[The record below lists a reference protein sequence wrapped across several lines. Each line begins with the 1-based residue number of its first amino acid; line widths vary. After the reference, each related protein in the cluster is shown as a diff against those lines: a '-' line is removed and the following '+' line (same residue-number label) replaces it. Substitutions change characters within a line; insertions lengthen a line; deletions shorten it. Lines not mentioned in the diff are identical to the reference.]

1 MKDEKDHI
9 DDFFKERSEQGSF
22 EVPDSFLDD
31 INSKLDAL
39 DEKKKRRGGFLWL
52 WTLIPIGLIM
62 MYVLWPEDIQT
73 KKTKPIV
80 SLENQES
87 NMESAT
93 LDSIKDER
101 SENILIADSLTEENI
116 AQEKPLNTAENGSA
130 EELKSLKNVLQN
142 DLEKMD
148 KPADQNTPLWLEA
161 RLVETIHEREI
172 KNQDESK
179 SLNAAIDS
187 ENKNDETIQT
197 KDDEES
203 AEPKVATSSSVEN
216 KKIEGSQIDASMDQN
231 ENNLALNVDS
241 TDQIIAE
248 DSINNETSEIDAEQ
262 IDSLL
267 TQTEDQD
274 STLTSEKVTEPI
286 ENPEV
291 SKRETEKE
299 AKIGHEIQLFGGM
312 LNSSSNLILGND
324 SSIYPMNTMESN
336 LWSPSFGFMY
346 RAKINHFDFGVGL
359 SWMQNGEKVNYSTNI
374 TQYTDVDSVIFI
386 AWQVD
391 SIYNQNTQTWTVDSI
406 PQFDTTTT
414 TEIITDTIVYNN
426 INKYTWISI
435 PLRFGYRF
443 DINKFSITPR
453 IGLDLS
459 FVSGTNLGT
468 YVEQYN
474 QGLVQKSP
482 SQFVLSYALQLEVRR
497 NFERWHVFV
506 NPYFRSNV
514 TPVISSAIQ
523 TRRYNSW
530 GINAGIGLKLK

>member
-1 MKDEKDHI
+1 MKEEKDHI

-22 EVPDSFLDD
+22 EAPDSFLDD

-39 DEKKKRRGGFLWL
+39 DQKKKRRGGFFWL

-73 KKTKPIV
+73 KKTKSIV

-87 NMESAT
+87 NAEGAST
-93 LDSIKDER
+93 DSINER
-101 SENILIADSLTEENI
+101 KSESILIKDSLTEEKITVRSINN
-116 AQEKPLNTAENGSA
+116 AEKRSA
-130 EELKSLKNVLQN
+130 EEPKSLKNVLQD
-142 DLEKMD
+142 DLKKSDEL
-148 KPADQNTPLWLEA
+148 ADQNKPLWLEQ
-161 RLVETIHEREI
+161 EI
-172 KNQDESK
+172 KNKDESK
-179 SLNAAIDS
+179 SPNASIDN
-187 ENKNDETIQT
+187 ENQNLETTQPKNDEEST
-197 KDDEES
+197 KVKLANTNTDENEETDPIEIDDS
-203 AEPKVATSSSVEN
+203 IDEN
-216 KKIEGSQIDASMDQN
+216 VNKIAV
-231 ENNLALNVDS
+231 NVDS
-241 TDQIIAE
+241 LDQIIAE
-248 DSINNETSEIDAEQ
+248 DSILNETSQIDAEQ

-274 STLTSEKVTEPI
+274 STLNSEEVTEPK
-286 ENPEV
+286 ENLEV
-291 SKRETEKE
+291 SKIETEKKD
-299 AKIGHEIQLFGGM
+299 KISHEIQLFGGI
-312 LNSSSNLILGND
+312 LNTSSNLILSVD

-346 RAKINHFDFGVGL
+346 RAKINQFDFGAGL
-359 SWMQNGEKVNYSTNI
+359 SWMQNGEKVNYSTSI

-386 AWQVD
+386 AWQID
-391 SIYNQNTQTWTVDSI
+391 SIYNQNTDTWTVDSI
-406 PQFDTTTT
+406 PLFDTTTT
-414 TEIITDTIVYNN
+414 TESITDSIFYNDV
-426 INKYTWISI
+426 NKYTWISI

-443 DINKFSITPR
+443 DIKKFSIIPR
-453 IGLDLS
+453 VGIDLS
-459 FVSGTNLGT
+459 FVSSSNLGT

-530 GINAGIGLKLK
+530 GINAGIGFKLK

>member
-93 LDSIKDER
+93 LDSMDEQK
-101 SENILIADSLTEENI
+101 SKSILIADSLTEENI

-161 RLVETIHEREI
+161 RLVENIHEREI

-203 AEPKVATSSSVEN
+203 AEPKVATSSSDEN
-216 KKIEGSQIDASMDQN
+216 KEIEGSQIDASMDQN

-267 TQTEDQD
+267 TQYRR
-274 STLTSEKVTEPI
+274 SRFYAYL
-286 ENPEV
+286 
-291 SKRETEKE
+291 RR
-299 AKIGHEIQLFGGM
+299 
-312 LNSSSNLILGND
+312 
-324 SSIYPMNTMESN
+324 
-336 LWSPSFGFMY
+336 SF
-346 RAKINHFDFGVGL
+346 
-359 SWMQNGEKVNYSTNI
+359 
-374 TQYTDVDSVIFI
+374 
-386 AWQVD
+386 
-391 SIYNQNTQTWTVDSI
+391 
-406 PQFDTTTT
+406 
-414 TEIITDTIVYNN
+414 
-426 INKYTWISI
+426 
-435 PLRFGYRF
+435 
-443 DINKFSITPR
+443 
-453 IGLDLS
+453 
-459 FVSGTNLGT
+459 
-468 YVEQYN
+468 
-474 QGLVQKSP
+474 
-482 SQFVLSYALQLEVRR
+482 
-497 NFERWHVFV
+497 
-506 NPYFRSNV
+506 
-514 TPVISSAIQ
+514 
-523 TRRYNSW
+523 
-530 GINAGIGLKLK
+530 

>member
-80 SLENQES
+80 SIENQES
-87 NMESAT
+87 DMESVT
-93 LDSIKDER
+93 LDSMDEHK
-101 SENILIADSLTEENI
+101 SESILIADSLTEENI
-116 AQEKPLNTAENGSA
+116 AQEKPLNDTENTSA

-142 DLEKMD
+142 DLEKMN
-148 KPADQNTPLWLEA
+148 KLADQNTPLWLEA
-161 RLVETIHEREI
+161 RLVENILEREI
-172 KNQDESK
+172 KNQDESQ
-179 SLNAAIDS
+179 SLNAATDT

-197 KDDEES
+197 KDEEES
-203 AEPKVATSSSVEN
+203 AEVKVAASNSDEN

-231 ENNLALNVDS
+231 ENNLAENIDS
-241 TDQIIAE
+241 VEQIIAE

-274 STLTSEKVTEPI
+274 STLTSEEVTEPI

-291 SKRETEKE
+291 SKIEAEKE
-299 AKIGHEIQLFGGM
+299 AKLGHEIQLFGGI
-312 LNSSSNLILGND
+312 LNSSSNLILGSD

-346 RAKINHFDFGVGL
+346 RAKINHFDFGFGL

-391 SIYNQNTQTWTVDSI
+391 SIYNQNSQTWTVDSI

-414 TEIITDTIVYNN
+414 TESITDTIIYNN

-443 DINKFSITPR
+443 DINKFSIIPR
-453 IGLDLS
+453 VGLDLS

>member
-1 MKDEKDHI
+1 MKEEKDHI

-39 DEKKKRRGGFLWL
+39 DQKKKRRGGFFWL

-73 KKTKPIV
+73 KKTKSIV

-87 NMESAT
+87 NAEGAST
-93 LDSIKDER
+93 DSINERKSESILIKDSLKEEKITER
-101 SENILIADSLTEENI
+101 SINNA
-116 AQEKPLNTAENGSA
+116 EKRSA
-130 EELKSLKNVLQN
+130 EEPKSLKNVLQD
-142 DLEKMD
+142 DLKKSDEL
-148 KPADQNTPLWLEA
+148 ADQNKPLWLEQ
-161 RLVETIHEREI
+161 EI
-172 KNQDESK
+172 KNKDESK
-179 SLNAAIDS
+179 SPNASIDN
-187 ENKNDETIQT
+187 ENQNLETTQPKNDEEST
-197 KDDEES
+197 KVKLANTNTDENE
-203 AEPKVATSSSVEN
+203 E
-216 KKIEGSQIDASMDQN
+216 IEGSQIDASMDQN
-231 ENNLALNVDS
+231 ENNLAINIDS
-241 TDQIIAE
+241 VEQIIAE
-248 DSINNETSEIDAEQ
+248 DSITTNETSEIKSEQ

-274 STLTSEKVTEPI
+274 STLTSEEVTEPK
-286 ENPEV
+286 EKSEV
-291 SKRETEKE
+291 SKIETEKE

-312 LNSSSNLILGND
+312 LNSSSNLILGSD

-346 RAKINHFDFGVGL
+346 RAKINQFDFGAGL
-359 SWMQNGEKVNYSTNI
+359 SWMQNGEKVNYSTSI
-374 TQYTDVDSVIFI
+374 TQYTDVDSLIFVT
-386 AWQVD
+386 WQID
-391 SIYNQNTQTWTVDSI
+391 SIYNQNSQTWTVDSI
-406 PQFDTTTT
+406 PLFDTTTT
-414 TEIITDTIVYNN
+414 TESITDSIFYND

-443 DINKFSITPR
+443 DINKFSIIPR
-453 IGLDLS
+453 VGIDLS
-459 FVSGTNLGT
+459 FVSSSNLGT

-514 TPVISSAIQ
+514 TPVISSVIQ

>member
-9 DDFFKERSEQGSF
+9 DDFFKERSKQGSF

-39 DEKKKRRGGFLWL
+39 DQKKKRRVGFFWF

-62 MYVLWPEDIQT
+62 MYVLWPEDTQT
-73 KKTKPIV
+73 NKTKSIA
-80 SLENQES
+80 SFENQES
-87 NMESAT
+87 NIESAT
-93 LDSIKDER
+93 LDSMDEQK
-101 SENILIADSLTEENI
+101 SESILIADSLTEENI
-116 AQEKPLNTAENGSA
+116 AQEKPSNTAENGSA

-148 KPADQNTPLWLEA
+148 IPADQDTPLWLET
-161 RLVETIHEREI
+161 RLVENIHEREI
-172 KNQDESK
+172 KTQDESK
-179 SLNAAIDS
+179 SLNATSDT
-187 ENKNDETIQT
+187 ENKNDVTIQT

-203 AEPKVATSSSVEN
+203 AEPKVATSSSDEN
-216 KKIEGSQIDASMDQN
+216 KEIVGSQIDASMDQN

-241 TDQIIAE
+241 IDQIIAE
-248 DSINNETSEIDAEQ
+248 DSITNQTSEIDAEQ

-267 TQTEDQD
+267 THTEDQD
-274 STLTSEKVTEPI
+274 STLNSEEVSEPI

-291 SKRETEKE
+291 SKVEAEKE
-299 AKIGHEIQLFGGM
+299 AKIGHEIQLFGGI
-312 LNSSSNLILGND
+312 LNSSSNLILGSD

-359 SWMQNGEKVNYSTNI
+359 SWIQNGEKVNYSTNI

-414 TEIITDTIVYNN
+414 TESITDTIVYNN

-443 DINKFSITPR
+443 DINKFSIIPR

-482 SQFVLSYALQLEVRR
+482 SQFVLSYALQIEVRR
-497 NFERWHVFV
+497 NFQRWHVFL

>member
-9 DDFFKERSEQGSF
+9 DNFFKERSKQGSF

-39 DEKKKRRGGFLWL
+39 DQKKKRRGGFFWL

-73 KKTKPIV
+73 KKTKSIV

-87 NMESAT
+87 NAEGAST
-93 LDSIKDER
+93 DSINERKSESILIKDSLKEEKITER
-101 SENILIADSLTEENI
+101 SINNA
-116 AQEKPLNTAENGSA
+116 EKRSA
-130 EELKSLKNVLQN
+130 EEPKSLKNVLQD
-142 DLEKMD
+142 DLKKSDEL
-148 KPADQNTPLWLEA
+148 ADQNKSLWLEQ
-161 RLVETIHEREI
+161 EI
-172 KNQDESK
+172 KNKDESK
-179 SLNAAIDS
+179 SLNAAIDT

-197 KDDEES
+197 KDNEES
-203 AEPKVATSSSVEN
+203 AEVKAAASNSYEN
-216 KKIEGSQIDASMDQN
+216 NEIEGSQIDASMGQN
-231 ENNLALNVDS
+231 ENNLAINIDS
-241 TDQIIAE
+241 VGQIIAE
-248 DSINNETSEIDAEQ
+248 DSITTNETSEIKSEQ

-274 STLTSEKVTEPI
+274 STFTSEEVNERK
-286 ENPEV
+286 ENLEV
-291 SKRETEKE
+291 STIETEKKD
-299 AKIGHEIQLFGGM
+299 KISHEIQLFGGI
-312 LNSSSNLILGND
+312 LNTSSNLILSGD

-336 LWSPSFGFMY
+336 LWSPLFGFMY
-346 RAKINHFDFGVGL
+346 RAKINQFDFGAGL
-359 SWMQNGEKVNYSTNI
+359 SWMQNGEKVNYSTSI
-374 TQYTDVDSVIFI
+374 TQYTDVDSLIFVT
-386 AWQVD
+386 WQID
-391 SIYNQNTQTWTVDSI
+391 SIYNQNSQTWTVDSI
-406 PQFDTTTT
+406 PLFDTTTT
-414 TEIITDTIVYNN
+414 TESITDSIFYND

-443 DINKFSITPR
+443 DINKFSIIPR
-453 IGLDLS
+453 VGIDLS
-459 FVSGTNLGT
+459 FVSSSNLGT

-514 TPVISSAIQ
+514 TPVISSVIQ

>member
-1 MKDEKDHI
+1 MKEEKDHI

-39 DEKKKRRGGFLWL
+39 DQKKKRRGGFFWL

-73 KKTKPIV
+73 KKTKSIV

-87 NMESAT
+87 NAEGALT
-93 LDSIKDER
+93 DSINER
-101 SENILIADSLTEENI
+101 KSESILIADSLTEEKI
-116 AQEKPLNTAENGSA
+116 TERSLNNAENSSA
-130 EELKSLKNVLQN
+130 EEPKSLKNVLQD
-142 DLEKMD
+142 DLTKSDEL
-148 KPADQNTPLWLEA
+148 ADQNKPLWLEQ
-161 RLVETIHEREI
+161 EI
-172 KNQDESK
+172 KNKDGSK
-179 SLNAAIDS
+179 SPNASIDN
-187 ENKNDETIQT
+187 ENQNLETTQPKNDEEST
-197 KDDEES
+197 KVKLANTNTDENEETDPIEIDDS
-203 AEPKVATSSSVEN
+203 IDEN
-216 KKIEGSQIDASMDQN
+216 VNKIAV
-231 ENNLALNVDS
+231 NVDS
-241 TDQIIAE
+241 VDLIIAE
-248 DSINNETSEIDAEQ
+248 DSITTNETSEIKSEQ

-267 TQTEDQD
+267 TEKEDQD
-274 STLTSEKVTEPI
+274 STFTSEEVNDRK
-286 ENPEV
+286 ENLEV
-291 SKRETEKE
+291 SKIETEKKD
-299 AKIGHEIQLFGGM
+299 KISHEIQLFGGM
-312 LNSSSNLILGND
+312 LNTSSNLILSGD

-346 RAKINHFDFGVGL
+346 RAKINQFDFGAGL
-359 SWMQNGEKVNYSTNI
+359 SWMQNGEKVNYSTSI
-374 TQYTDVDSVIFI
+374 TQYTDVDSLIFVT
-386 AWQVD
+386 WQID
-391 SIYNQNTQTWTVDSI
+391 SIYNQNSQTWTVDSI
-406 PQFDTTTT
+406 PLFDTTTT
-414 TEIITDTIVYNN
+414 TESITDSIFYND

-443 DINKFSITPR
+443 DINKFSIIPR
-453 IGLDLS
+453 VGIDLS
-459 FVSGTNLGT
+459 FVSSSNLGT

>member
-80 SLENQES
+80 SIENQES
-87 NMESAT
+87 DMESVT
-93 LDSIKDER
+93 LDSMDEHK
-101 SENILIADSLTEENI
+101 SESILIADSLTEENI
-116 AQEKPLNTAENGSA
+116 AQEKPLNDTENTSA

-142 DLEKMD
+142 DLEKMN
-148 KPADQNTPLWLEA
+148 KLADQNTPLWLEA
-161 RLVETIHEREI
+161 RLVENIHEREI

-179 SLNAAIDS
+179 SLNAEIDS

-203 AEPKVATSSSVEN
+203 AEPKVAASNSDEN

-231 ENNLALNVDS
+231 ENNLAENIDS
-241 TDQIIAE
+241 VEQIIAE
-248 DSINNETSEIDAEQ
+248 DSITNQTSEIDAEQ

-267 TQTEDQD
+267 TQREDQD
-274 STLTSEKVTEPI
+274 STLTSEEVTEPI

-291 SKRETEKE
+291 SKIETEKE

-312 LNSSSNLILGND
+312 LNSSSNLILGSD

-414 TEIITDTIVYNN
+414 TESITDTIIYNN

-443 DINKFSITPR
+443 DINKFSIIPR
-453 IGLDLS
+453 VGLDLS

-514 TPVISSAIQ
+514 TPVISSVIQ

>member
-80 SLENQES
+80 SIENQES
-87 NMESAT
+87 DMESVT
-93 LDSIKDER
+93 LDSMDEHK
-101 SENILIADSLTEENI
+101 SESILIADSLTEENI
-116 AQEKPLNTAENGSA
+116 AQEKPLNDTENTSA

-142 DLEKMD
+142 DLEKMN
-148 KPADQNTPLWLEA
+148 KLADQNTPLWLEA
-161 RLVETIHEREI
+161 RLVENILEREI
-172 KNQDESK
+172 KNQDESQ
-179 SLNAAIDS
+179 SLNAATDT

-197 KDDEES
+197 KDEEES
-203 AEPKVATSSSVEN
+203 AEVKVAASNSDEN

-274 STLTSEKVTEPI
+274 STLTSEEVTEPI

-291 SKRETEKE
+291 SKIEAEKE
-299 AKIGHEIQLFGGM
+299 AKLGHEIQLFGGI
-312 LNSSSNLILGND
+312 LNSSSNLILGSD

-336 LWSPSFGFMY
+336 LWSPSFGFTY
-346 RAKINHFDFGVGL
+346 RAKINHFDFGFGL

-391 SIYNQNTQTWTVDSI
+391 SIYNQNSQTWTVDSI

-414 TEIITDTIVYNN
+414 TESITDTIIYNN

-443 DINKFSITPR
+443 DINKFSIIPR
-453 IGLDLS
+453 VGLDLS

-497 NFERWHVFV
+497 NFERWHIFV

>member
-1 MKDEKDHI
+1 
-9 DDFFKERSEQGSF
+9 
-22 EVPDSFLDD
+22 
-31 INSKLDAL
+31 
-39 DEKKKRRGGFLWL
+39 
-52 WTLIPIGLIM
+52 M

-101 SENILIADSLTEENI
+101 SENILMADSLTEENI

-179 SLNAAIDS
+179 SLNPAIDS

-203 AEPKVATSSSVEN
+203 AEPKVATSSSDEN
-216 KKIEGSQIDASMDQN
+216 KEIEGSQIDASMDQN

-248 DSINNETSEIDAEQ
+248 DSIKNETSEIDAEQ

-312 LNSSSNLILGND
+312 LNSSSNLILGGD

-459 FVSGTNLGT
+459 FVSGTNIGT

-530 GINAGIGLKLK
+530 GINAGIGLK

>member
-1 MKDEKDHI
+1 MKEEKDHI

-39 DEKKKRRGGFLWL
+39 DQKKKRRGGFFWL

-73 KKTKPIV
+73 KKTKSIV

-87 NMESAT
+87 NAEGAST
-93 LDSIKDER
+93 DSINERKSESILIKDSLKEEKITER
-101 SENILIADSLTEENI
+101 SINNA
-116 AQEKPLNTAENGSA
+116 EKRSA
-130 EELKSLKNVLQN
+130 EEPKSLKNVLQD
-142 DLEKMD
+142 DLKKSDEL
-148 KPADQNTPLWLEA
+148 ADQNKPLWLEQ
-161 RLVETIHEREI
+161 EI
-172 KNQDESK
+172 KNKDESK
-179 SLNAAIDS
+179 SPNASIDN
-187 ENKNDETIQT
+187 ENQNLETTQPKNDEEST
-197 KDDEES
+197 KVKLANTNTDENE
-203 AEPKVATSSSVEN
+203 E
-216 KKIEGSQIDASMDQN
+216 IEGSQIDASMDQN
-231 ENNLALNVDS
+231 ENNLAINIDS
-241 TDQIIAE
+241 VEQIIAE
-248 DSINNETSEIDAEQ
+248 DSITTNETSEIKSEQ

-274 STLTSEKVTEPI
+274 STLTSEEVTEPK
-286 ENPEV
+286 EKSEV
-291 SKRETEKE
+291 SKIETEKE

-312 LNSSSNLILGND
+312 LNSSSNLILGSD

-346 RAKINHFDFGVGL
+346 RAKINQFDFGAGL
-359 SWMQNGEKVNYSTNI
+359 SWMQNGEKVNYSTSI
-374 TQYTDVDSVIFI
+374 TQYTDVDSLIFVT
-386 AWQVD
+386 WQID
-391 SIYNQNTQTWTVDSI
+391 SIYNQNSQTWTVDSI
-406 PQFDTTTT
+406 PLFDTTTT
-414 TEIITDTIVYNN
+414 TESITDSIFYND

-443 DINKFSITPR
+443 DINKFSIIPR
-453 IGLDLS
+453 VGIDLS
-459 FVSGTNLGT
+459 FVSSSNLGT

-514 TPVISSAIQ
+514 TPVISSAFQ

-530 GINAGIGLKLK
+530 GINAGIGFTLK

>member
-93 LDSIKDER
+93 LDSMEDEK

-161 RLVETIHEREI
+161 RLVENIHEREI

-203 AEPKVATSSSVEN
+203 AEPKVATSSSDEN
-216 KKIEGSQIDASMDQN
+216 KEIEGSQIDASMDQN

-248 DSINNETSEIDAEQ
+248 DSIN
-262 IDSLL
+262 
-267 TQTEDQD
+267 
-274 STLTSEKVTEPI
+274 K
-286 ENPEV
+286 
-291 SKRETEKE
+291 
-299 AKIGHEIQLFGGM
+299 
-312 LNSSSNLILGND
+312 
-324 SSIYPMNTMESN
+324 
-336 LWSPSFGFMY
+336 
-346 RAKINHFDFGVGL
+346 
-359 SWMQNGEKVNYSTNI
+359 
-374 TQYTDVDSVIFI
+374 
-386 AWQVD
+386 
-391 SIYNQNTQTWTVDSI
+391 
-406 PQFDTTTT
+406 
-414 TEIITDTIVYNN
+414 
-426 INKYTWISI
+426 
-435 PLRFGYRF
+435 
-443 DINKFSITPR
+443 
-453 IGLDLS
+453 
-459 FVSGTNLGT
+459 
-468 YVEQYN
+468 
-474 QGLVQKSP
+474 
-482 SQFVLSYALQLEVRR
+482 
-497 NFERWHVFV
+497 
-506 NPYFRSNV
+506 
-514 TPVISSAIQ
+514 
-523 TRRYNSW
+523 
-530 GINAGIGLKLK
+530 

>member
-1 MKDEKDHI
+1 MKEEKDHI

-39 DEKKKRRGGFLWL
+39 DQKKKRRGGFFWL
-52 WTLIPIGLIM
+52 WTLIPIGLII

-80 SLENQES
+80 SLENQEFNAKGAS
-87 NMESAT
+87 T
-93 LDSIKDER
+93 DSINEQK
-101 SENILIADSLTEENI
+101 SESILIADSLTD
-116 AQEKPLNTAENGSA
+116 EKITERSLNNAEKRSA
-130 EELKSLKNVLQN
+130 EEPKSLKNVLQD
-142 DLEKMD
+142 DLKKSDEL
-148 KPADQNTPLWLEA
+148 ADQNKPLWLEQ
-161 RLVETIHEREI
+161 EI
-172 KNQDESK
+172 KNKDESK
-179 SLNAAIDS
+179 SPNASIDN
-187 ENKNDETIQT
+187 ENQNLETTQPKNDEEST
-197 KDDEES
+197 KVKLANTNTDENEERDPIEIDDS
-203 AEPKVATSSSVEN
+203 IDEN
-216 KKIEGSQIDASMDQN
+216 INKIVV
-231 ENNLALNVDS
+231 NVDS
-241 TDQIIAE
+241 VGQIIAE
-248 DSINNETSEIDAEQ
+248 DSITTNETSEIKSEQ
-262 IDSLL
+262 IDSLF
-267 TQTEDQD
+267 THTEDQD
-274 STLTSEKVTEPI
+274 STFTSEEVNERK
-286 ENPEV
+286 ENQEV
-291 SKRETEKE
+291 SIIETEKKH
-299 AKIGHEIQLFGGM
+299 KISHEIQLFGGI
-312 LNSSSNLILGND
+312 LNTSSNLILSGD

-346 RAKINHFDFGVGL
+346 RAKINQFDFGAGL

-414 TEIITDTIVYNN
+414 TESITDTILYNN

-443 DINKFSITPR
+443 DIKNFSIIPR
-453 IGLDLS
+453 VGLDLS

-506 NPYFRSNV
+506 NPNFRSNV
-514 TPVISSAIQ
+514 TPVISSAVQ